1 MPKTMA
7 VERWE
12 MAAEKMFQAR
22 IGGIV
27 IDVPRSVGYYGGIA
41 LAVGLEMIEPP
52 LALFI
57 AAVPAL
63 KTLTHQALPV
73 AVRAVGDVL
82 VGVAKPVGGDDDAV
96 VRLEDQQKDD
106 GEAIET
112 AKQADRGRE
121 LMQQQVHSVSGGAS
135 RRARVVS
142 SR

>member
-1 MPKTMA
+1 VSKDSL
-7 VERWE
+7 
-12 MAAEKMFQAR
+12 FQAR

-57 AAVPAL
+57 AAVPAI

-73 AVRAVGDVL
+73 AVRAIGDVL

-96 VRLEDQQKDD
+96 VRLDDQGKDD
-106 GEAIET
+106 SEAIEI
-112 AKQADRGRE
+112 AKKAERGRV
-121 LMQQQVHSVSGGAS
+121 LMERPIRSVSGGRS
-135 RRARVVS
+135 RRVAS
-142 SR
+142 SH